1 MLALH
6 QVFKWLHYESD
17 YQKWAAPLLG
27 VLHNKTEE
35 WAEKEF
41 FYGLSDAIR
50 TTNRLQCTSAIWIHY
65 IDYDVIQTYHQ
76 VIGIHFH
83 SMPDCYKM

>member
-41 FYGLSDAIR
+41 FYGLNDAIR
-50 TTNRLQCTSAIWIHY
+50 IPEIPESHTRLLMRTASALLELEPAFK
-65 IDYDVIQTYHQ
+65 V
-76 VIGIHFH
+76 F
-83 SMPDCYKM
+83 